1 MTTII
6 KLTTFA
12 LALNLAAC
20 GGEPETTATP
30 AALPSSTTTPAA
42 PQSDTVVTCNRDCL
56 YAAVDQYVS
65 ALVAHD
71 PGQAPF
77 AADAKF
83 TENTVA
89 LDLGDG
95 LWNTASAPPSV
106 YQLKAAD
113 PETGNAAFYLIMEE
127 SGSPIWLSGRL
138 HVTNGEID
146 ELETVVIRQGLGGS
160 GFGAYDLTE
169 VDPEWDAIVPP
180 EQRNTREELFD
191 VADRYVETL
200 DADLAGHVQFDPSC
214 NRIENGVI
222 TANNPN
228 ATSGMGAASCQENV
242 DSGMWLY
249 ITDINP
255 RRFLVADVE
264 RGIAM
269 GMFMFH
275 HDGSH
280 EFAMVNGARVEYSG
294 ATRRPFTTVIPEM
307 FKVRDGKI
315 TRIVATMASIPYKSK
330 SGWD

>member
-1 MTTII
+1 M
-6 KLTTFA
+6 KLSA
-12 LALNLAAC
+12 LVSSLLLAAC
-20 GGEPETTATP
+20 GGAEPPLTPATP
-30 AALPSSTTTPAA
+30 TPTDVQSAA
-42 PQSDTVVTCNRDCL
+42 PAQAVVACDRACL
-56 YAAVDQYVS
+56 LGAVDQYVA

-71 PGQAPF
+71 PAQAPF
-77 AADAKF
+77 ADDAKF
-83 TENTVA
+83 TENTVV

-95 LWNTASAPPSV
+95 LWNTATAAPSA
-106 YQLKAAD
+106 YDLRAAD
-113 PETGNAAFYLIMEE
+113 PETGNIAFYMVMEE

-138 HVTNGEID
+138 HVEDGAID
-146 ELETVVIRQGLGGS
+146 ELETVVIRSGLGGS
-160 GFGAYDLTE
+160 GFGAYDLSG
-169 VDPEWDAIVPP
+169 VDPEWNASVPP

-200 DADLAGHVQFDPSC
+200 AANLAGHVQFAPDC

-228 ATSGMGAASCQENV
+228 ATGGMGAASCQENV
-242 DSGMWLY
+242 DSGMWVY

-280 EFAMVNGARVEYSG
+280 DHAMVNGERVEYSG

-315 TRIVATMASIPYKSK
+315 TRIMATMASIPYKSK